1 MFAEL
6 GSKFTSLLSCFDA
19 YPCASD
25 RSAYDNLYKED
36 KEKAV
41 KNAEKYLGFE
51 FKAIPITAFMEYS
64 RTGNRSNFESL
75 NFSKRYA
82 LNALIVG
89 ECVENSGRFLDDILN
104 GIYSLCEESAWQL
117 PAHNSYIRDTPS
129 FNLPDVTDPVIDLF
143 AAETGALLSMAKYLL
158 FDDFEKINPFIN
170 KMIDSILEKR
180 IYTPYI
186 NRHFWW
192 MGNGDEKMC
201 NWTVWCTQNVLL
213 SVFLNKNTSDEL
225 RRSVF
230 KKACKSID
238 AFLKDYGVDGCCD
251 EGAHYYRH
259 SALCL
264 FNCAFILNNVTG
276 GFFDSVFNEEKIKN
290 IATYIFN
297 VNIEDKYYFNFAD
310 CSAVIDR
317 AGAREYLF
325 AKAIGNLDMMRF
337 AARDFKI
344 GDDEKNEGELN
355 LFYCIQELF
364 TSAEIKDFDTD
375 LPIVHKDFYYE
386 SVGLFIARGDKF
398 ALAVKAGNNGDS
410 HNHNDTGSVIVYKEG
425 KPVLIDVGVET
436 YTKKTFSSERYDIWT
451 MQSQYHN
458 LPTINNVM
466 QKDGADYKATD
477 VEYFLSDSISD
488 IKMDIAKAYTKD
500 AGVKSYKRHVSL
512 YKSKQI
518 VIEDEIEFTKGD
530 ISSNSFFLSF
540 MTYEKPVIS
549 GNDVLIGNC
558 KMQIIGD
565 SLISYEEI
573 PITDERL
580 KWSWKH
586 DIYRIIVTPRVQK
599 LMIAL
604 L

>member
-6 GSKFTSLLSCFDA
+6 GSKFTSSLSGFDA

-25 RSAYDNLYKED
+25 RSAYDNLDKAD

-51 FKAIPITAFMEYS
+51 FKAIPITTFMEYS

-89 ECVENSGRFLDDILN
+89 ECVEHSGRFLDDILN

-129 FNLPDVTDPVIDLF
+129 FNLPDITDPVIDLF
-143 AAETGALLSMAKYLL
+143 AAETGALLSMAKHLL

-276 GFFDSVFNEEKIKN
+276 GSFDSVFNEEKIKN

-297 VNIEDKYYFNFAD
+297 VNVEDKYYFNFAD

-436 YTKKTFSSERYDIWT
+436 YTQKTFSNERYDIWT
-451 MQSQYHN
+451 MQSRYHN

-466 QKDGADYKATD
+466 QKDGVSFAAIDT
-477 VEYFLSDSISD
+477 EYFLSDQISD
-488 IKMDIAKAYTKD
+488 IKTDIASAYPKE

-573 PITDERL
+573 PITDDRL
-580 KWSWKH
+580 KWAWKH
-586 DIYRIIVTPRVQK
+586 GIYRIIVTPRVQK
-599 LMIAL
+599 LMIAIL
-604 L
+604 